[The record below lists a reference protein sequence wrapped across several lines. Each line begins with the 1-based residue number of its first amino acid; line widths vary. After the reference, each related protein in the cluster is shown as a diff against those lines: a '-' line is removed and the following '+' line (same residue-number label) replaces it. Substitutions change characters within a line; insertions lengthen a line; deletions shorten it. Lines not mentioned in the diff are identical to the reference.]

1 MSRAEL
7 LEKGE
12 TTADHI
18 KNQRE
23 ESDKVDQDK
32 KNEHPREGGLFRGAF
47 KHPPI
52 TQPIVDLEDN
62 VIRCPQCGWE
72 LEDDVECEHCGYIGD
87 LDSDA
92 GDSQWS
98 GTEEN
103 SEMADFLDEEAQ
115 DDFDGT
121 DAFHG
126 DHGIFASFF
135 PPGSFSRPS
144 ESLGWRNTR
153 VIGDSEDEDPE
164 LRNEYDD
171 TDMESFIDD
180 DEHVEYETGSDPT
193 TVVGGHG
200 FSTQDF
206 STQDFSTQ
214 NYNTQDHST
223 QDHDSHTG
231 SEIPM
236 TQEDGYASFSSM
248 DEGSGDDESGD
259 GDEEDDD
266 DDEDPIRPP
275 VTGLR
280 RLVPGPNGTLRRGT
294 DVRGRLGSNQRSTR
308 SNTTGSSV
316 HNTIDISDDSKD
328 SDSSNDAGD
337 SDDSDDSDEGPV
349 APSRRTRGRI
359 NGAY

>member
-47 KHPPI
+47 RHPPI

-87 LDSDA
+87 FDSDA

-115 DDFDGT
+115 DDFDGA

-144 ESLGWRNTR
+144 ESLGWRDTR

-200 FSTQDF
+200 FSTQDY
-206 STQDFSTQ
+206 SI
-214 NYNTQDHST
+214 QDHST

-248 DEGSGDDESGD
+248 DEGSGDDESDD
-259 GDEEDDD
+259 GNEEEEDDDDDDDD

-275 VTGLR
+275 MTGLR
-280 RLVPGPNGTLRRGT
+280 RPVPGPNGSLRRGT

-308 SNTTGSSV
+308 SNTAGSSA
-316 HNTIDISDDSKD
+316 HNTIDISDDSKG
-328 SDSSNDAGD
+328 SDSSNDPDD

>member
-47 KHPPI
+47 GHPPI

-115 DDFDGT
+115 DDFDGA

-135 PPGSFSRPS
+135 PLDLSVVLLNPS
-144 ESLGWRNTR
+144 AGAIHESLA
-153 VIGDSEDEDPE
+153 
-164 LRNEYDD
+164 
-171 TDMESFIDD
+171 
-180 DEHVEYETGSDPT
+180 
-193 TVVGGHG
+193 TVK
-200 FSTQDF
+200 TK
-206 STQDFSTQ
+206 TQ
-214 NYNTQDHST
+214 NYAMST
-223 QDHDSHTG
+223 
-231 SEIPM
+231 M
-236 TQEDGYASFSSM
+236 TRTWNLLSTTMSM
-248 DEGSGDDESGD
+248 S
-259 GDEEDDD
+259 
-266 DDEDPIRPP
+266 
-275 VTGLR
+275 
-280 RLVPGPNGTLRRGT
+280 
-294 DVRGRLGSNQRSTR
+294 STR
-308 SNTTGSSV
+308 LDRTRLQWLAVMGS
-316 HNTIDISDDSKD
+316 
-328 SDSSNDAGD
+328 A
-337 SDDSDDSDEGPV
+337 
-349 APSRRTRGRI
+349 RRTTVSRI
-359 NGAY
+359 TAHKITIRIRVPKFR